1 MNEKEK
7 SFAGQWYD
15 PNGDPELISEREQ
28 AMALCHQINLLP
40 MNSPQRP
47 KLLATLLPKKADDVI
62 IMSPIWADYG
72 IYTTIGAGSFINR
85 NAYLMD
91 GGKISIGKHCLIGPN
106 CGMYTANHAFD
117 PIQRRTG
124 LEVALPIVIEDDV
137 WLGGDV
143 TITPGVTIGQGSII
157 GAKSL
162 VNKDIPA
169 NVIAAGN
176 PCHVIRK
183 ITEKDKISPEQLG
196 SN

>member
-7 SFAGQWYD
+7 SFAGKWYD
-15 PNGDPELISEREQ
+15 PNGDSELIAERDQ
-28 AMALCHQINLLP
+28 AMALCHQLNLLP
-40 MNSPQRP
+40 MNSPERP
-47 KLLATLLPKKADDVI
+47 KLLAKLFPKKAANVI
-62 IMSPIWADYG
+62 IMEPVWADYG
-72 IYTTIGAGSFINR
+72 IYSTIGEDSFINR

-91 GGKISIGKHCLIGPN
+91 GGKITIGKHCLIGPN
-106 CGMYTANHAFD
+106 CSMYTANHAFD
-117 PIQRRTG
+117 PIERRTG

-137 WLGGDV
+137 WIGGDV

-176 PCHVIRK
+176 PCRVIRE
-183 ITEKDKISPEQLG
+183 ITDKDKISRE
-196 SN
+196 